1 MSSPST
7 SLTGVP
13 GTHETQ
19 PSTIEGSSA
28 QDHPARGPSANPEDK
43 KTELQQ
49 NIEDDWQD
57 DPENP
62 RNWPFAKKWTTT
74 SIVSLYTFVPPLS
87 SSIMA
92 PGLPEVAIKYHIT
105 NATILALTL
114 SIFLISYGIAP
125 LILAPLSEM
134 YGRRWVM
141 NLGNLIT
148 IAFSI
153 GCAFAP
159 TTGSLMAFRFLSG
172 ASGSASLAC
181 GGGVISDLFS
191 ERDRSAAMAL
201 YTLGPLIGPVLGP
214 IMGGFVTE
222 TVGIKWVFIIVAGL
236 GGIASALGFPLVR
249 ETYAPLLRLRKAKMS
264 ADPEKAALGHPVLIK
279 EHSSKLHYLWNY
291 LSRPAIL
298 LFGSPVCFM
307 LSLYMA
313 FMYGIYY
320 LMFTT
325 FDTLFIGTY
334 GFNTGTS
341 GLTYIGLGMGFVLA
355 TAFTAKW
362 ANQIY
367 LHLAKKNGG
376 KAEPEMRI
384 PAVILGSLFVPVGL
398 FWYGWSAAAKIHWI
412 MPIIGTA
419 IFGFGMTTTFLPMQL
434 YLVDTFTFAASALS
448 AASVFRSLFGCVFPL
463 FGAPM
468 FAALGIGGGNSLL
481 GGLALVLGI
490 PFPVYLYYHGASI
503 RAKSKLTR

>member
-1 MSSPST
+1 MASTST

-13 GTHETQ
+13 GTDETQ
-19 PSTIEGSSA
+19 PSTIEGSST
-28 QDHPARGPSANPEDK
+28 QDHPGRGPSTIPEDK
-43 KTELQQ
+43 KTELRE

-74 SIVSLYTFVPPLS
+74 SI
-87 SSIMA
+87 
-92 PGLPEVAIKYHIT
+92 YHIT

-134 YGRRWVM
+134 YGR
-141 NLGNLIT
+141 
-148 IAFSI
+148 
-153 GCAFAP
+153 CAFAP

-236 GGIASALGFPLVR
+236 GARECSWLPLGR

-307 LSLYMA
+307 LSL
-313 FMYGIYY
+313 MYGIYY

-325 FDTLFIGTY
+325 FDTLFIDTY

-341 GLTYIGLGMGFVLA
+341 GLTYIVGKEKRRQSGARNADSCGDLRIALRSRGVVLV
-355 TAFTAKW
+355 W
-362 ANQIY
+362 
-367 LHLAKKNGG
+367 L
-376 KAEPEMRI
+376 
-384 PAVILGSLFVPVGL
+384 VGR
-398 FWYGWSAAAKIHWI
+398 GQIHWI

-463 FGAPM
+463 FGGPM